1 MAKAAKKPAAKKKAA
16 PKKPAKKKSAKPI
29 SLHPLIDSG
38 KLGKAKP
45 KFAGGTLTCKCTTD
59 PVSIT
64 IKGQTAH
71 NHACGCS
78 KCWKPAGATFAI
90 VAVTGRDN
98 VSVVA
103 NGHKLKVI
111 DASATIQRNACSA
124 CGTHMF
130 GRVENTKHG
139 FYGLDFVHTELS
151 KEKGWAE
158 PTFAAFVS
166 SVIETGTDPAKM
178 PAIRARLKKVGLP
191 PYDVL
196 SPALM
201 DYLATHAAKQ
211 SGVIKG

>member
-1 MAKAAKKPAAKKKAA
+1 MAKKAAKKAVKKVAKKSAKPKA
-16 PKKPAKKKSAKPI
+16 KAKPI
-29 SLHPLIDSG
+29 SLHPLLNKGVFS
-38 KLGKAKP
+38 KAK
-45 KFAGGTLTCKCTTD
+45 KNFAGGTLTCNCATN
-59 PVSIT
+59 PVVVE

-78 KCWKPAGATFAI
+78 KCWKPDGAIFSI

-98 VSVVA
+98 VSVKA
-103 NGHKLKVI
+103 NGDKLKIV
-111 DASATIQRNACSA
+111 DSNATIQRHACSA

-151 KEKGWAE
+151 KDKGWSPPE
-158 PTFAAFVS
+158 FAAFVS
-166 SVIETGTDPAKM
+166 SVIETGTDPASM
-178 PAIRARLKKVGLP
+178 GAIRARLKKVGLQ
-191 PYDVL
+191 PYDCL

-211 SGVIKG
+211 SGVIKS